1 MDGGAIPRPP
11 IKRASLAID
20 RRRVNCHRRT
30 PCCKRSREKK
40 DSGHFPLGISSNTQ
54 FAFTALPPPPSF
66 CSIDRKTAETMK
78 KEMMGLMEDELFPS
92 TPGKVKIERTH
103 AISRQLHQCFASTS
117 TMFLWALFL
126 IALTASYLS
135 FQSFVDSSSRYFDAS
150 WGGMQWEKQIRA
162 SATVRRPGGF
172 SVLVTGAAGF
182 VGTHVSLALR
192 KRGDGVV
199 GLDNFNSY
207 YDPSLKKARMALLD
221 SRGVFVVE
229 GDIND
234 ARLLA
239 KLFDVV
245 PFTHVMHLAAQAG
258 VRYAIENPASY
269 VHSNIA
275 GLVALLEACKSAD
288 PQPAVVWASSSSVYG
303 LNEKVPF
310 SESDRTDRPASLY
323 AATKKAGEEITHT
336 YNHIYGLSTTGL
348 RFFTVY
354 GPWGRPDMAYFS
366 FTRNILQGKPITVYR
381 GKDRVDLARD
391 FTYIDDIVKGCVA
404 SLDTAEKSTGT
415 GGRKRGPAQ
424 YRIYNLGNT
433 SPVTVPAL
441 VGVLEHHLKMKA
453 KRNVV
458 EMPGNGDVPFTHANI
473 SLARAELGY
482 KPTTN
487 LETGLKRFVRWYLL
501 YYGYNTRSGGLAG
514 SAKSL

>member
-1 MDGGAIPRPP
+1 M
-11 IKRASLAID
+11 
-20 RRRVNCHRRT
+20 
-30 PCCKRSREKK
+30 RSV
-40 DSGHFPLGISSNTQ
+40 
-54 FAFTALPPPPSF
+54 
-66 CSIDRKTAETMK
+66 
-78 KEMMGLMEDELFPS
+78 EDELFPS
-92 TPGKVKIERTH
+92 TPGKVKIERSH
-103 AISRQLHQCFASTS
+103 AMNRQFHRFFSSTT

-135 FQSFVDSSSRYFDAS
+135 FQSFMDTGSKYFTVS
-150 WGGMQWEKQIRA
+150 WGGIQWEKRVRSSAQI
-162 SATVRRPGGF
+162 TRPKGM

-182 VGTHVSLALR
+182 VGTHVSLALK

-207 YDPSLKKARMALLD
+207 YDPSLKRARKALLN
-221 SRGVFVVE
+221 GHGIFVVE

-234 ARLLA
+234 VRMLA

-245 PFTHVMHLAAQAG
+245 AFTHVMHLAAQAG
-258 VRYAIENPASY
+258 VRYAMENPSSY

-275 GLVALLEACKSAD
+275 GLVTLLEACKSAN
-288 PQPAVVWASSSSVYG
+288 PQPSIVWASSSSVYG

-336 YNHIYGLSTTGL
+336 YNHIYGLSITGL

-381 GKDRVDLARD
+381 GRDHVDLARD
-391 FTYIDDIVKGCVA
+391 FTYIDDIVKGCLG
-404 SLDTAEKSTGT
+404 SLDSSGRSTGS
-415 GGRKRGPAQ
+415 GGKKRGLAP
-424 YRIYNLGNT
+424 YRIFNLGNT

-441 VGVLEHHLKMKA
+441 VGILEKHLKMRA
-453 KRNVV
+453 KKNVV

-473 SLARAELGY
+473 SAATTEFGY
-482 KPTTN
+482 NPTTD
-487 LETGLKRFVRWYLL
+487 LQTGLKKFVKWYLS
-501 YYGYNTRSGGLAG
+501 YYGYPSKIVN
-514 SAKSL
+514 

>member
-1 MDGGAIPRPP
+1 MRI
-11 IKRASLAID
+11 L
-20 RRRVNCHRRT
+20 
-30 PCCKRSREKK
+30 
-40 DSGHFPLGISSNTQ
+40 
-54 FAFTALPPPPSF
+54 
-66 CSIDRKTAETMK
+66 
-78 KEMMGLMEDELFPS
+78 EDELFPS
-92 TPGKVKIERTH
+92 TPGKVKIERAH
-103 AISRQLHQCFASTS
+103 AINRQFNRCFASTS

-135 FQSFVDSSSRYFDAS
+135 FQSFVDTSSKYLSAS
-150 WGGMQWEKQIRA
+150 WGGLHWEKQIRV
-162 SATVRRPGGF
+162 SAEVRRPQGI

-182 VGTHVSLALR
+182 VGSHVSIALH

-207 YDPSLKKARMALLD
+207 YDPSLKKARKSLLD
-221 SRGVFVVE
+221 SQGIFVVE
-229 GDIND
+229 GDVND
-234 ARLLA
+234 GRLLA

-275 GLVALLEACKSAD
+275 GLVTLLEACKAAD
-288 PQPAVVWASSSSVYG
+288 PQPAIVWASSSSVYG

-336 YNHIYGLSTTGL
+336 YNHIYGLSITGL

-366 FTRNILQGKPITVYR
+366 FTRNILQGKPITIYR
-381 GKDRVDLARD
+381 GKNRVDLARD
-391 FTYIDDIVKGCVA
+391 FTYIDDIVKGCLG
-404 SLDTAEKSTGT
+404 SLDTAEKSTGS
-415 GGRKRGPAQ
+415 GGKKRRPAQ

-433 SPVTVPAL
+433 SPVTVPTL
-441 VGVLEHHLKMKA
+441 VSILERHLKVKA

-473 SLARAELGY
+473 SLARAELRY

-487 LETGLKRFVRWYLL
+487 LETGLKKFVKWYLR
-501 YYGYNTRSGGLAG
+501 YYGYSPRG
-514 SAKSL
+514 SKNL